1 MPEPTAPDPDDNRS
15 DEHSSGDITESPY
28 TRDRSARDE
37 EVGRTPTP
45 QELEEIRRRTQGANP
60 QSPPTQP
67 TTPTELVQDEEP
79 YTPLS
84 PEQDDEIKKRI
95 KLSRIKLNLPSKFD
109 KTNRRTAEQDA
120 IADAIDFYMNDEEL
134 TEDQQAII
142 DRLLSE

>member
-45 QELEEIRRRTQGANP
+45 QELAEIRRRTQEARP
-60 QSPPTQP
+60 QAPPVQP
-67 TTPTELVQDEEP
+67 TAPAEPDEEP
-79 YTPLS
+79 YVPLS
-84 PEQDDEIKKRI
+84 PEQDEEVKKRI
-95 KLSRIKLNLPSKFD
+95 KLNKIKLNLPSKFD
-109 KTNRRTAEQDA
+109 KTSRRTVEHDS
-120 IADAIDFYMNDEEL
+120 IADAIDSYMDDKEL

-142 DRLLSE
+142 DKLLSE